1 MNQVNYDKLLSDVIE
16 NLKQKGERKKLLL
29 HACCAPCATA
39 CIERLKDAFDITVYF
54 YNPNIDTELEYDLRA
69 KELVR
74 YCANVGVNTVVE
86 EHDKTAFNSAV
97 SGFEREKEGGA
108 RCEICFKLRLEKT
121 ARKARE
127 KGFDYFATT
136 LTVSPL
142 KNAKLINEIG
152 ERLEKENGVKYLATD
167 FKKRGG
173 YLRSIELSREYNL
186 YRQNYCG
193 CEYSKKTTE

>member
-74 YCANVGVNTVVE
+74 YCANVGANTVVE

-173 YLRSIELSREYNL
+173 YLRSIELSREYDL